1 MTGDLGWVDENG
13 YLRITGRKKDVIIR
27 GGENIYPREIE
38 EFLYRHPKI
47 QDVQVI
53 GIPDDRY
60 GEEICAWVKLRP
72 GVSATEEE
80 IRAFCRDQIAHY
92 KVPRYIKFVDEFPM
106 TVTGKIPGLPVRNL
120 TGDLTTSPSTAA
132 QGNAQI
138 TYLGQDISADFVVV
152 DGDLYTNALNPGD
165 KTMTDIGPAS
175 QVYDPSAILNPDTG
189 LPNVLA
195 NFTDAK
201 AEGKHKNH
209 RHREA
214 ALRSAASENC
224 AAPILPFQWRVGNQE
239 FPRKSGVFSVR
250 GAKTR
255 ERRLQG
261 KVWILL

>member
-1 MTGDLGWVDENG
+1 MQGMQTRHRLLAVFASLTLATALIAGCSFSSS
-13 YLRITGRKKDVIIR
+13 KS
-27 GGENIYPREIE
+27 GGP
-38 EFLYRHPKI
+38 L
-47 QDVQVI
+47 
-53 GIPDDRY
+53 PD
-60 GEEICAWVKLRP
+60 GTTLVKQSTDATKNLK
-72 GVSATEEE
+72 SA
-80 IRAFCRDQIAHY
+80 HL
-92 KVPRYIKFVDEFPM
+92 VL

-201 AEGKHKNH
+201 AEGRDQISGQTTVRISGNVSPDAVN
-209 RHREA
+209 EI
-214 ALRSAASENC
+214 AS
-224 AAPILPFQWRVGNQE
+224 PFKATKPV
-239 FPRKSGVFSVR
+239 P
-250 GAKTR
+250 AT
-255 ERRLQG
+255 
-261 KVWILL
+261 VWIMESGDHQLAQVTLQRSQGNNVQMTLSNWNQPVQITKPASS